1 MNGNI
6 KSKDV
11 LYRGEV
17 LTLTE
22 YFGRPCLFINNPSQ
36 ISMPKMQFVGGY
48 PDEYCI
54 YLDDLTD
61 EEKHSVT
68 DIKGRPIDIEKFFHS

>member
-1 MNGNI
+1 MVNE
-6 KSKDV
+6 KDV

-22 YFGRPCLFINNPSQ
+22 YFGRPCLFIQKPSQ
-36 ISMPKMQFVGGY
+36 IGLPKMQFVGGY
-48 PDEYCI
+48 PNEYCI
-54 YLDDLTD
+54 YLSDLTD

-68 DIKGRPIDIEKFFHS
+68 DLKGRQIDLDEFFTEKY

>member
-1 MNGNI
+1 MHG
-6 KSKDV
+6 KDV

-22 YFGRPCLFINNPSQ
+22 FFGKPCLFIKKPEQ
-36 ISMPKMQFVGGY
+36 INMPKMQFVGGY

-54 YLDDLTD
+54 YLSDLTD
-61 EEKHSVT
+61 EEKRSVT
-68 DIKGRPIDIEKFFHS
+68 DLKGRPINLDETFDNY

>member
-1 MNGNI
+1 MNGSVE
-6 KSKDV
+6 SKDV

-22 YFGRPCLFINNPSQ
+22 YFGRPCLFIQKASQ
-36 ISMPKMQFVGGY
+36 IHMPKMRFVGGY

-54 YLDDLTD
+54 YLSDLTD
-61 EEKHSVT
+61 EEKRSVT
-68 DIKGRPIDIEKFFHS
+68 DLKGRPVNIDYYSGN